1 MSSEGSGEPFAARIG
16 DKYQIRLTRSN
27 IIIFRK
33 DRNLH
38 GGGVMLLIH
47 KDISHMALSEQEN
60 DSESVCVKAFANK
73 TFHYMASWYLQP
85 GGSSEDFQVLHGQ
98 LDRIRNKHKGNKLP
112 SVHV

>member
-1 MSSEGSGEPFAARIG
+1 
-16 DKYQIRLTRSN
+16 
-27 IIIFRK
+27 
-33 DRNLH
+33 
-38 GGGVMLLIH
+38 MLLIH

-112 SVHV
+112 SVHVWGQSNFKDVVLPDRLNKSGSMLSEPEGQMLTGIMTDFD